1 MHLPLGTLFSFAG
14 EIKLYKAEDSGEKKH
29 LASIQAPKLL
39 PLKVSCPV
47 ILTVNLPEHL
57 VNGLTGIVTDLQDN
71 SVQVHFPSFHQQT
84 MQSISISFHCV

>member
-1 MHLPLGTLFSFAG
+1 MHLPLVTFFTG

-47 ILTVNLPEHL
+47 MLTVNLSEHL
-57 VNGLTGIVTDLQDN
+57 VNGLTGIVTDMQDN
-71 SVQVHFPSFHQQT
+71 SVQVHFPSLNKK